1 MLYGPL
7 GPLLFPL
14 LVLVVPLGGEAL
26 HGVDSHVQHPLE
38 LLCFVLRIKCVWD
51 VSVYYKKTIPN
62 VSIDELNALI
72 CNFVL
77 KG

>member
-14 LVLVVPLGGEAL
+14 LVLIVPVGREAL
-26 HGVDSHVQHPLE
+26 HWVDSHVQHPLE

-51 VSVYYKKTIPN
+51 GSVYYKKTIPK
-62 VSIDELNALI
+62 VSIDELYGL
-72 CNFVL
+72 F
-77 KG
+77 